1 MGILDFLFGKKK
13 TATSRPTTSPQ
24 NRPKPETSKSS
35 TSSVHRTSQL
45 NSSKNIVNSFDEKKL
60 QGVDLGGG
68 FTLVP
73 LENDF
78 ITDDKFPLFATFAH
92 GTPNIA
98 KWLPGFDLS
107 TPESAIRY
115 VRACVLRKEMGLG
128 FTYLIKIR
136 GGIVGMMFVN
146 TPRYNETTIGFPHWT
161 IDFFLIGMAQGHGF
175 MPKMLLGFFFYL
187 KNVLHI
193 SEIYSIVDSRNI
205 QCLSMLDKCLFYK
218 KNENMVFTDP
228 ATGNKAIAFYCNL
241 KTLKNLF

>member
-1 MGILDFLFGKKK
+1 M
-13 TATSRPTTSPQ
+13 
-24 NRPKPETSKSS
+24 
-35 TSSVHRTSQL
+35 
-45 NSSKNIVNSFDEKKL
+45 
-60 QGVDLGGG
+60 
-68 FTLVP
+68 P

-78 ITDDKFPLFATFAH
+78 IADDKFPLFATFAH

-107 TPESAIRY
+107 TPQSAIKY

-146 TPRYNETTIGFPHWT
+146 TPKYNETTIGFPHWT
-161 IDFFLIGMAQGHGF
+161 IDFFLIGMAQGQGF

-187 KNVLHI
+187 KEVLRI
-193 SEIYSIVDSRNI
+193 PEIYSIVDSRNI
-205 QCLSMLDKCLFYK
+205 QCLAMLDKCLFYQ

-228 ATGNKAIAFYCNL
+228 ATGNKAIAFCCNL
-241 KTLKNLF
+241 RGLKNPF